1 MITKAVIKNAT
12 TPGIKHNIILPKSFM
27 IFSFLSLIIKTEAIK
42 GKKNTTGSQ
51 IKQIIG
57 KTKKT

>member
-12 TPGIKHNIILPKSFM
+12 TPGIKHNIILLKSFM
-27 IFSFLSLIIKTEAIK
+27 TFSLLSLITKTDAIK
-42 GKKNTTGSQ
+42 GKKNTTGYQ

-57 KTKKT
+57 KKKKI

>member
-1 MITKAVIKNAT
+1 MGLVTIITDNNNA
-12 TPGIKHNIILPKSFM
+12 GIKHTIILPKSFM
-27 IFSFLSLIIKTEAIK
+27 IWSSPSLIIKTDAMK

-57 KTKKT
+57 KIKKT